1 MVRYER
7 TLQQLRCGHTIQIA
21 VIMYSLFT
29 IHIIAERGPMEK
41 RHSYLT
47 PRFAEALQ
55 LTYYLHHDQM
65 RKGTGTPYM
74 AHLLSVCS
82 LVMYHGGD
90 EDQAIA
96 ALLHD
101 ALEDASDK
109 IKPEQ
114 IGAEFNPKVQ
124 QIVKLCSDTPP
135 DFHGGEKEP
144 WQVRKDR
151 YLNHIKGGGASPA
164 DLLVSVADKVDNASA
179 IVRDLKQT
187 GDLVWDRFKVG
198 KDGQLW
204 YYGELVSAYRKAG
217 VKGDLIETLES
228 LVDEMTRLA
237 QG

>member
-1 MVRYER
+1 MSE
-7 TLQQLRCGHTIQIA
+7 
-21 VIMYSLFT
+21 S
-29 IHIIAERGPMEK
+29 P
-41 RHSYLT
+41 SYLT

-55 LTYYLHHDQM
+55 LAYYLHHDQM
-65 RKGTGTPYM
+65 RKGTGIPYV

-109 IKPEQ
+109 ITSEQ

-144 WQVRKDR
+144 WQVRKER
-151 YLNHIKGGGASPA
+151 YLAHVRSGRVLPA

-179 IVRDLKQT
+179 IVRDLKLV

-198 KDGQLW
+198 KEGQLW
-204 YYGELVSAYRKAG
+204 YYEELVQAYKQAG

-228 LVDEMTRLA
+228 LVDEMKRLA